1 MGSED
6 VYKRQDKNSIS
17 ASDNRIT
24 QSETQQ
30 TLSGSR
36 TGIWKLIA
44 HKDGKADM
52 IFDDVMSDMMGFDRN
67 APSQD
72 NISRLTE
79 HIADEDRER
88 FNKYIDNLIN
98 IGSDEIIYKWNHPTK
113 GMRYIRCGG
122 WKNSEENGVAVIRGY
137 HQDITDIMKQHER
150 NELAVKMMKDA
161 YFRICFVDLNADS
174 IFDLKCGDE
183 KITSDSFSEYVKY
196 LADSGIVEDDYK
208 SLFLSSFASDTIK
221 KELNTSAKL
230 LEFTYRRKNIGG
242 DHQWARSIIVPV
254 DDYSDKNACFIWY
267 VKNISEEKAME
278 FKAVRS
284 KTELS
289 RMKESLTISDRVI
302 NAFSSIYNF
311 SYYIDL
317 TDHTYSQIQ
326 LTKLAEEVSGGSNNT
341 YSQALHNYLTQVI
354 EKSYQEKMADFMNI
368 DTIAERLDGKNV
380 ISCDYLNVYGKWIR
394 ASYMPASRDENGRLT
409 HAVFV
414 GQDIDGDRKKELQQ
428 RDVLERAYES
438 EKAALKRSEASKS
451 ETEKLLLKIQALN
464 KELESAYTEAKL
476 ANTAKT
482 DFLTRMSHDI
492 RTPIN
497 GIIGLL
503 NMADKYP
510 DDIEML
516 KEYRLKEHTA
526 VNHLLSLV
534 NDVLDMA
541 KLESGNIDLSEEP
554 FNINEVIDECFDI
567 ISTTAAKRGLKCIRN
582 DPKPIEHDKL
592 IGSPLHVKQILINI
606 LSNAVKY
613 NRPNGTVTS
622 EITEIFSD
630 SDNVIIR
637 FSIADTGIGMSEE
650 FQKKMFEPFTQ
661 ENSGSRSEYHG
672 TGLGMSIIK
681 KLTDIMNGTIEVTS
695 CKDIGSKFV
704 VTLPFKI
711 NHDAH
716 AADSEIVLEKNALSG
731 MNILLVEDNELN
743 AEIAQFMLKEEG
755 ASVDTAK
762 DGEEAVRA
770 FSASETGHYD
780 VILMDIMMPVMD
792 GCTAA
797 REIRKLQRDDAAR
810 IPIIAMTANAFVED
824 VKKSRAAGMNDHIAK
839 PLDTPK
845 MLTTI
850 VKYVKEYRR
859 K

>member
-1 MGSED
+1 M
-6 VYKRQDKNSIS
+6 DKNSIS

-289 RMKESLTISDRVI
+289 RMKKSLTISDRVI

-582 DPKPIEHDKL
+582 GPKPIEHDKL

-630 SDNVIIR
+630 SDNVVIR

-797 REIRKLQRDDAAR
+797 REIRKLQRDDAAK

-824 VKKSRAAGMNDHIAK
+824 VKKSRTAGMNDHIAK